1 MTLLAAIG
9 AALVVGLAPLL
20 LGVVQFPTDAELDRD
35 AVRRGGFKA
44 FVKLAWDQIPRNKAL
59 VWNWHMDV
67 VCEELEALALD
78 QAEGRGGN
86 LALCVPPG
94 SSKSQLASV
103 LFQAWVWTWW
113 PQSSWAVV
121 TYEESLAL
129 SFSAMTRD
137 LIQSVWYQERWTVE
151 LTGDAK
157 SEWEN
162 EHGGCRVAVGTG
174 GSITGR
180 HFDFHI
186 GDDLIKEQESRE
198 GLPQTIAAHM
208 AKACG
213 FWFGT
218 MITRAAS
225 EAVSR
230 VVIGQ
235 RLHLDDVPGVA
246 IREYGYRAVVIPALW
261 EPEIEGCFGPDRDP
275 RRTPGEPMDPNRRT
289 TEGWA
294 LWAKGLGPIS
304 ARAELQQ
311 DPLPAGGRVLKA
323 DYLDHRL
330 DRWPSTVLTAI
341 HDKAPF
347 QGQEWI
353 TVWDLSFKGKNV
365 NSRVAWGV
373 LCREGADTY
382 IVDASARHM
391 GFLEA
396 CNEIRDVR
404 SRYPWVLEHDIE
416 DAANAA
422 ATEETLR
429 HEVPGL
435 KLVPHGGGALART
448 QRVIGI
454 WAAGQV
460 HLPTDAPWLG
470 GSDGLV
476 AEHLSFD
483 GVSKRRD
490 DYVSMTSLGL
500 CRLYGGG
507 NSAAFEEA
515 MDALAGR

>member
-1 MTLLAAIG
+1 
-9 AALVVGLAPLL
+9 
-20 LGVVQFPTDAELDRD
+20 
-35 AVRRGGFKA
+35 
-44 FVKLAWDQIPRNKAL
+44 
-59 VWNWHMDV
+59 
-67 VCEELEALALD
+67 
-78 QAEGRGGN
+78 
-86 LALCVPPG
+86 
-94 SSKSQLASV
+94 V
-103 LFQAWVWTWW
+103 LWQAWVWTFW
-113 PQSSWAVV
+113 P
-121 TYEESLAL
+121 ESTWCVATFEAGLANDL
-129 SFSAMTRD
+129 SEMTRN
-137 LIQSVWYQERWTVE
+137 LIQSPWYQDRWRVA
-151 LTGDAK
+151 LTRDGVTD
-157 SEWEN
+157 WEN

-180 HFDFHI
+180 HFDFHV
-186 GDDLIKEQESRE
+186 GDDLVREQDSRE

-208 AKACG
+208 TKAAN

-218 MITRAAS
+218 MATRVGE
-225 EAVSR
+225 EAICR
-230 VVIGQ
+230 VIIGQ
-235 RLHLDDVPGVA
+235 RLHIDDPPGVA
-246 IREYGYRAVVIPALW
+246 IRDHGYLSIVIPALW
-261 EPEIEGCFGPDRDP
+261 EAEIDGCLPYPRDP
-275 RRTPGEPMDPNRRT
+275 RQTPGEPLDPSRRSAA
-289 TEGWA
+289 GWA
-294 LWAKGLGPIS
+294 KIAAGLGPIS

-323 DYLDHRL
+323 EYLDHRL
-330 DRWPSTVLTAI
+330 ARWPMSVIHAI
-341 HDKAPF
+341 DNKTPSP
-347 QGQEWI
+347 GQEWI
-353 TVWDLSFKGKNV
+353 AAWDLAFKGRNV

-396 CNEIRDVR
+396 CNEIRAVR
-404 SRYPWVLEHDIE
+404 ARYPWVLEHDVE

-460 HLPTDAPWLG
+460 HLPVDAPWLG

-507 NSAAFEEA
+507 NTEAFERA
-515 MDALAGR
+515 MDALSGR